1 MQDSGDQVNKNAI
14 GTILIRCQLNLHR
27 PELHSPTDVVVNRN
41 LEPHWV
47 PVGAIEHVEQGELIL
62 RHVFEV
68 LMDDEIVS
76 SKDVGQVEN

>member
-41 LEPHWV
+41 LEPH
-47 PVGAIEHVEQGELIL
+47 
-62 RHVFEV
+62 
-68 LMDDEIVS
+68 
-76 SKDVGQVEN
+76 